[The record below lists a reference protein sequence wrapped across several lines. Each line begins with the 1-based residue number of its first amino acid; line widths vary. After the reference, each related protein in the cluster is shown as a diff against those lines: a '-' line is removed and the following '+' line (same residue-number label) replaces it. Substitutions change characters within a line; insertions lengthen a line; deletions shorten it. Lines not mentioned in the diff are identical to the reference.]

1 MTINAAYFDKIA
13 DQAALCRTCADV
25 QALADKALPQL
36 TDLMTA
42 ITAQQTAL
50 AGAQELLTLN
60 PANLSDVIS
69 FIGKLQ
75 TELLGP
81 MLAAYAKV
89 VAQATETATAITS
102 TITAIENAAAAIPGC
117 SITI

>member
-1 MTINAAYFDKIA
+1 MTINTAFFDQIA

-25 QALADKALPQL
+25 QRLADSCVPQL
-36 TDLMTA
+36 NDLLAA
-42 ITAQQTAL
+42 IGVQQSVL

-60 PANLSDVIS
+60 PANLADVIS

-89 VAQATETATAITS
+89 VAQTAETATAVTGAIA
-102 TITAIENAAAAIPGC
+102 AIEATAAAIPGC
-117 SITI
+117 TITV